1 MPFFEREAL
10 WVEWLITRVTPVC
23 FHGEHQSNY
32 PLATVK
38 FPCHFFFEGQGGTQ
52 SATGPSTPE
61 FGDPRNGPRR
71 WEWIYIAGWKM
82 DPEWRRIS
90 YWKWGY
96 SIAMFTRGYLDVT
109 SVAYKSN
116 GIYNW
121 WDFRFRYV
129 WTNWRPWKV
138 DNVVPKLIVIMT
150 SLTLLGFVRW
160 GTKPFMDL
168 VSSWA
173 MQKTW
178 FFRVHRGMMSYNPV
192 TWGLNHFKDPVIK
205 QHVFHGK

>member
-1 MPFFEREAL
+1 MVNINPTIHWTQWNFHAIFFLKARVERNRQLAL
-10 WVEWLITRVTPVC
+10 ARRSSVI
-23 FHGEHQSNY
+23 
-32 PLATVK
+32 
-38 FPCHFFFEGQGGTQ
+38 
-52 SATGPSTPE
+52 PE
-61 FGDPRNGPRR
+61 KNPRR

-129 WTNWRPWKV
+129 WTNWRPCK
-138 DNVVPKLIVIMT
+138 DDKYGPKASSNHDFFDVTGLCWMGYKA
-150 SLTLLGFVRW
+150 LHGFCFQLSNA
-160 GTKPFMDL
+160 KNL
-168 VSSWA
+168 V
-173 MQKTW
+173 
-178 FFRVHRGMMSYNPV
+178 
-192 TWGLNHFKDPVIK
+192 L
-205 QHVFHGK
+205 